1 MDNEVSHM
9 ENEELK
15 SFFDE
20 EGLKTNAKIIVIG
33 VGGGGSNAVNGMIRD
48 GDNQVQYWV
57 FNTDSQALANS
68 PCDNKLILG
77 KNVTR
82 GLGAGG
88 IPAMGQKAAEDS
100 YSDIQLVVKG
110 ADMVFIACGE
120 GGGTGTGAA
129 PVVAKAAKE
138 EGCLVLGIVTRPFTF
153 EGKARKLHALEGI
166 SNLRKFVDALIV
178 VSNDKM
184 MFNNG
189 SLSVKNAF
197 AASDEI
203 LAQSVKTVTDL
214 ILVHGVINLDFAD
227 VKATLSNKGLSLIGI
242 GFGTGKN
249 KAIDAATNAINS
261 PLLEASIRGSRSM
274 IINITV
280 GNDTTLDDIQY
291 AINYI
296 TEAAGGQDNDVNI
309 IFGVQNDDSYE
320 NKIKIA
326 IIATDFEK
334 GISFE
339 TKENNFN
346 RTLSPSH
353 TDLPDVMQETSPV
366 EEKEEEPKKVVQE
379 MEDEKDNSIL
389 PDFLKDFFSA
399 KEEEETPEQKKKNQV
414 DEAEMKKKE
423 LTSSFAPFGRE
434 KNVADDD
441 EDDAIVIDRKIER
454 GTL

>member
-1 MDNEVSHM
+1 M
-9 ENEELK
+9 ENVESK
-15 SFFDE
+15 CINDE
-20 EGLKTNAKIIVIG
+20 EGLKKNAKIIVIG
-33 VGGGGSNAVNGMIRD
+33 VGGGGSNAVNSMISD
-48 GDNQVQYWV
+48 KDSQVQYWV

-68 PCDNKLILG
+68 PCENKLILG

-88 IPAMGQKAAEDS
+88 IPAMGQTAAEDS
-100 YSDIQLVVKG
+100 YSDIKLIVKG
-110 ADMVFIACGE
+110 ADMIFIACGE

-138 EGCLVLGIVTRPFTF
+138 EGCLVLCIVTRPFTF
-153 EGKARKLHALEGI
+153 EGKERKLHALEGI
-166 SNLRKFVDALIV
+166 SNLRKVSDALIV

-214 ILVHGVINLDFAD
+214 ILIHGIVNLDFAD
-227 VKATLSNKGLSLIGI
+227 VKKTLAGKGLSLIGL

-261 PLLEASIRGSRSM
+261 PLLEASIRGSRTM
-274 IINITV
+274 MINITV
-280 GNDTTLDDIQY
+280 GNDTTLDEVQY

-296 TEAAGGQDNDVNI
+296 TEAAGAKDNEVNI
-309 IFGVQNDDSYE
+309 KFGVLIDESYE

-334 GISFE
+334 GVSLE

-346 RTLSPSH
+346 RTASPLENV
-353 TDLPDVMQETSPV
+353 LPDVQQ
-366 EEKEEEPKKVVQE
+366 EEPSVVPEKQE
-379 MEDEKDNSIL
+379 EPEQVVKGTEDENDDSVL
-389 PDFLKDFFSA
+389 PDFLKDFLSTVGD
-399 KEEEETPEQKKKNQV
+399 EETPEQKKKNQV
-414 DEAEMKKKE
+414 EEAEMKKQE
-423 LTSSFAPFGRE
+423 LTSSFAPFGKE
-434 KNVADDD
+434 KMIADD
-441 EDDAIVIDRKIER
+441 EDDAIVIDRK
-454 GTL
+454 G